1 METGS
6 VVDSGYWWVPWD
18 VEPPITAKEV
28 AIPSSEVPL
37 VLVLIEE
44 VVNEGEV
51 ESSVTKGVVFP
62 SSELTL
68 VLVSMKSSLPV
79 NSSEVKEVFFNGSS
93 LTAPEATVP
102 LSEFTVVLPVVW
114 GIEGV
119 LKERAGE
126 PSLLW

>member
-6 VVDSGYWWVPWD
+6 VVDSGYWWVPWE
-18 VEPPITAKEV
+18 VEPPVTAKEV
-28 AIPSSEVPL
+28 AVPSSEVPL

-62 SSELTL
+62 SSELML
-68 VLVSMKSSLPV
+68 VLVSIKSSVLTGR
-79 NSSEVKEVFFNGSS
+79 EVEVFFNGSS
-93 LTAPEATVP
+93 LTAPEATVSS
-102 LSEFTVVLPVVW
+102 SEFTVVLPVVW